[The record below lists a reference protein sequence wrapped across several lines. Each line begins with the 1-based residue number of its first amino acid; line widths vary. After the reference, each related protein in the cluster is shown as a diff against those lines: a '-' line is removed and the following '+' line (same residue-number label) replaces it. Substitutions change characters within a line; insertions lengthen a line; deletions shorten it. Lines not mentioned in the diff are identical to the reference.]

1 MNLFLKLLPYLIII
15 SLGFGIYFGFKHYES
30 KIFQLTTDYTCVVN
44 ENNLLKEE
52 NKSLKEI
59 NNITTEQLQ
68 NIQKQVYESVTYVTD
83 TSNKI
88 DSLKLNEDKDI
99 LLAKINAYEICVA
112 KNSRNPSIKCKM
124 EFE

>member
-1 MNLFLKLLPYLIII
+1 MNLFLKLLPYFFIIVM
-15 SLGFGIYFGFKHYES
+15 GFAIYFGFRHYES
-30 KIFQLTTDYTCVVN
+30 KISSLTTELTCSIN
-44 ENNLLKEE
+44 EVKELKEE

-68 NIQKQVYESVTYVTD
+68 NIQKQVYESVTYVSD

-88 DSLKLNEDKDI
+88 DLLKLDEDKNTLID
-99 LLAKINAYEICVA
+99 KINAYEICVA
-112 KNSRNPSIKCKM
+112 QNSRNPHIKCAM

>member
-1 MNLFLKLLPYLIII
+1 MNLFLKLLPYLIILA
-15 SLGFGIYFGFKHYES
+15 LGFSIYFGFRHYES
-30 KIFQLTTDYTCVVN
+30 KISQLTTDYTCVVN
-44 ENNLLKEE
+44 ENNSLKEE
-52 NKSLKEI
+52 IASLKEI

-88 DSLKLNEDKDI
+88 DSSKLNEDKEI
-99 LLAKINAYEICVA
+99 LIGKINAYEICVA
-112 KNSRNPSIKCKM
+112 KNSRDPSIKCKM